1 MEGAEG
7 ASQVC
12 RLRGNAKSETGAG
25 RELLTTCGR
34 LWPAVDAKARAQEL
48 VLWQLPPALPG
59 TNKKGEKDEV
69 RERGRRESA
78 RGSGGGERVRA
89 ACKRVNAG
97 KKRQEVGWARGR
109 ALNINP
115 VSTSINNKVVC
126 VCTVKQICISL
137 YS

>member
-1 MEGAEG
+1 MEG
-7 ASQVC
+7 
-12 RLRGNAKSETGAG
+12 K
-25 RELLTTCGR
+25 
-34 LWPAVDAKARAQEL
+34 
-48 VLWQLPPALPG
+48 
-59 TNKKGEKDEV
+59 
-69 RERGRRESA
+69 ERRREEKGDGVQKGRD
-78 RGSGGGERVRA
+78 RGKEEDQERR
-89 ACKRVNAG
+89 KEG